1 MPDKVVQARIMTAL
15 DLEFKRPCTT
25 MMRDM
30 KVTMIMEYQLR
41 L

>member
-1 MPDKVVQARIMTAL
+1 MPDEINLARIMTAL
-15 DLEFKRPCTT
+15 DLECERPCTI

-30 KVTMIMEYQLR
+30 KVTVDIEYQLR